1 MPKNDPNSPS
11 KDLSWPLL
19 LAKWTEYAKA
29 AVALPTTDEGNR
41 DRDSVPAVIA
51 LQAICFALSEIH
63 RLPTDER
70 LLGIERAEYIVRERS
85 TELDRLWRGHPMPD
99 AMLDLLT
106 DARHAVQH
114 ASTLG
119 TEYRAAANSTSP
131 DLDALRTLQTTLAA
145 ASTDAHPLTAYAL
158 HPETRIAAGTPV
170 LFCNPD
176 CPIALTT
183 AALSPD
189 CPLSEPAVTPPMQ
202 VYRNAAGDK
211 ATDLAA
217 PMNTTMPPGRPLLIP
232 ILIDGQPRPLPTEAD
247 IARWIEVQTKML
259 GNGYPEFREADDA
272 AGVEMP
278 S

>member
-1 MPKNDPNSPS
+1 MTQSPS
-11 KDLSWPLL
+11 QDLSWPLL

-29 AVALPTTDEGNR
+29 AVALPSTDEGKR

-85 TELDRLWRGHPMPD
+85 AELDRLWRGHPMPG

-106 DARHAVQH
+106 DARHAIQH

-119 TEYRAAANSTSP
+119 TEYRVEANATSP

-158 HPETRIAAGTPV
+158 HPSTHIAKGTPI
-170 LFCNPD
+170 LFVNPD
-176 CPIALTT
+176 CPIALTS
-183 AALSPD
+183 AALS
-189 CPLSEPAVTPPMQ
+189 SECLLTEPRTTAPMQ
-202 VYRNAAGDK
+202 VYRNAEGNHI
-211 ATDLAA
+211 TDLGA
-217 PMNTTMPPGRPLLIP
+217 PMNTAMPPGRPLLIP
-232 ILIDGQPRPLPTEAD
+232 LLIDGEPRPLPSEAEID
-247 IARWIEVQTKML
+247 RWVEVQSRML
-259 GNGYPEFREADDA
+259 GDGYPEFREADDA